1 MRPSTHLM
9 NSVKQLPYF
18 DNIIF
23 WGPIVL
29 ISILIIVQL
38 YYLLLIFTKL
48 LGYRPEDAR
57 AFVPVSLII
66 CAKNEVQNL
75 KNFLPF
81 FLKQDYPN
89 YQVIVVN
96 DGSWDGTAE
105 YLQSIESQFSNL
117 KIVTIK
123 EQEKYKTGK
132 KFALTLGIKAA
143 SHEHL
148 IFTDAD
154 CEPSGNTW
162 LQNLMRHYQP
172 HTQIL
177 IGYAPYKNE
186 GGFLNSIIRFDTA
199 HNAILYLSRAVAGKA
214 FMGVGRNL
222 GYTKTIFFDNKGF
235 ASHQHLLSGDD
246 DLFVNEVA
254 TRSNTSVVIN
264 EDSFTYSIPKKTWAS
279 WLQQK
284 TRHVSVARHYK
295 ARDQRLISIYHVTHA
310 LLLLIATA
318 LMLFHFQSLIVA
330 CCLAGYLLLR
340 WSIMTACLYKLKEQ
354 NLAWMLP
361 LFDVIF
367 IFISPIIY
375 IRSRFYKNTRW

>member
-1 MRPSTHLM
+1 M
-9 NSVKQLPYF
+9 NSIKQLPYF
-18 DNIIF
+18 DIIII
-23 WGPIVL
+23 WGPILL
-29 ISILIIVQL
+29 ISILIIIQL
-38 YYLLLIFTKL
+38 YYLLLVFTKL
-48 LGYRPEDAR
+48 LGYRPTDAKV
-57 AFVPVSLII
+57 FLPVSIII
-66 CAKNEVQNL
+66 CAKNELQNL
-75 KNFLPF
+75 KSFLPY
-81 FLKQDYPN
+81 FLKQDYPD

-96 DGSWDGTAE
+96 DGSWDGTGE
-105 YLQSIESQFSNL
+105 YLQSIEAQFSNL

-132 KFALTLGIKAA
+132 KFALTLGIKGA

-162 LQNLMRHYQP
+162 LQNLMRNYQS
-172 HTQIL
+172 HSQLI

-199 HNAILYLSRAVAGKA
+199 HNAILYLSRAIAGKA

-222 GYTKTIFFDNKGF
+222 GYTKTIFFENKGF

-246 DLFVNEVA
+246 DLFVNQAA
-254 TRSNTSVVIN
+254 THNNTSVAIN
-264 EDSFTYSIPKKTWAS
+264 EESFTYSVPKKTWAS
-279 WLQQK
+279 WIQQK

-295 ARDQRLISIYHVTHA
+295 ARDQRLISIYHVTQA
-310 LLLLIATA
+310 LILLMAPI
-318 LMLFHFQSLIVA
+318 LIVLKLQPLVIA

-340 WSIMTACLYKLKEQ
+340 WSIITASLYKLKEQ